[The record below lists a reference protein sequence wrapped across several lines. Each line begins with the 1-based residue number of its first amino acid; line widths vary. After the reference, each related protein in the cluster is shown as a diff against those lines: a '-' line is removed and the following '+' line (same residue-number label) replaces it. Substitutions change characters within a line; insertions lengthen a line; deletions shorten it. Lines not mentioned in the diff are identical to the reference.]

1 MSGYKYKW
9 GIQWHDCWYHQTK
22 VKVIPMSGYKYRWG
36 IQWHDCWYHQTKVKV
51 IPMSCYT
58 TQTTDE
64 LMEIVNNL
72 PF

>member
-9 GIQWHDCWYHQTK
+9 GIQCCWYHQTK
-22 VKVIPMSGYKYRWG
+22 VKVIPMSGY
-36 IQWHDCWYHQTKVKV
+36 
-51 IPMSCYT
+51 T

-64 LMEIVNNL
+64 LMKIVNNL

>member
-9 GIQWHDCWYHQTK
+9 GIQCCWYHQTKVKVILMSGYKYKWGIQCCWYHQTK
-22 VKVIPMSGYKYRWG
+22 VKVIPMSGY
-36 IQWHDCWYHQTKVKV
+36 
-51 IPMSCYT
+51 T

-64 LMEIVNNL
+64 LMKIVNNL

>member
-1 MSGYKYKW
+1 MSGYKYK
-9 GIQWHDCWYHQTK
+9 
-22 VKVIPMSGYKYRWG
+22 WG